1 MTLPVAL
8 PYDNATHPQVQA
20 NGQLWF
26 GPTATLGDVDTPL
39 TSTATT
45 PGFAAACGRDLQVG
59 DEVAGSGIPAG
70 ATGTAGAVTAY
81 GPWSEL
87 RWEVGGSVNTSARHH
102 AGLRSPNASIPRN
115 VNGVAVTPS
124 TPLATPFGPF
134 ATLQVRGNGII
145 RSATSDTEC
154 AGEHPARVRCRR
166 EPVHGDGVRS
176 ARTHRCGPRILR
188 SATAHIGP
196 SPSSPYPRQNLLHSF
211 ICPRTSARAFV
222 VHLCFQQLSL

>member
-1 MTLPVAL
+1 MTLLVAL

-26 GPTATLGDVDTPL
+26 GPTGTLGDVDTPL

-81 GPWSEL
+81 GPWSER
-87 RWEVGGSVNTSARHH
+87 RWEVGGGVNTSARHH

-145 RSATSDTEC
+145 RSATSDAER

-166 EPVHGDGVRS
+166 DPVSWGRGAQRAH
-176 ARTHRCGPRILR
+176 ARTAAARAYCGPQLR
-188 SATAHIGP
+188 ASGLPRPVPVRAGTCYT
-196 SPSSPYPRQNLLHSF
+196 SS
-211 ICPRTSARAFV
+211 SARADARGPSSFTSV
-222 VHLCFQQLSL
+222 SNH